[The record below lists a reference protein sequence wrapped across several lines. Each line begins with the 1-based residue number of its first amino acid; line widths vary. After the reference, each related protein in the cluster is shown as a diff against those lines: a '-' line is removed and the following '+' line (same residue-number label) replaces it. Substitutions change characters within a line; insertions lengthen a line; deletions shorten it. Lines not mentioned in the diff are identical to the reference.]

1 MNAYE
6 KRKFATQY
14 AQFER
19 RLTLQGYSQSTI
31 AAYTL
36 GIRRLSQW
44 CDKCPDK
51 HLKKDD
57 FVVVQT

>member
-19 RLTLQGYSQSTI
+19 LFALQGYSQSTI

-44 CDKCPDK
+44 CDMFIEHIMTFTSIRCIP
-51 HLKKDD
+51 
-57 FVVVQT
+57 